1 MATLKDKEKRDE
13 TNRRQKWD
21 GVNAFVE
28 STGRG
33 LKNIII
39 GGGNKRDH
47 IQRNIRPNG
56 NKRNHIQRNS
66 SPNDGATPD
75 RRMLRRIPTAIIV
88 RGDGF

>member
-33 LKNIII
+33 LKKIIL
-39 GGGNKRDH
+39 GGSNKRNG
-47 IQRNIRPNG
+47 IQRNNGPNG
-56 NKRNHIQRNS
+56 NKRNRIQRNN

-75 RRMLRRIPTAIIV
+75 RRRVRRSPTAIYAST
-88 RGDGF
+88 